1 MPTVSAGMSNVRLYL
16 LLASM
21 PYTGK
26 FERAAQVQRRREEAG
41 VVRRDRGFINR
52 SVSWELKHIPRGEKG
67 SLQNSLR
74 FSYNILR
81 RKHQA
86 LGKSRHETLK
96 ELVEKMRKINPDFT
110 LVYDE
115 EVFKL

>member
-26 FERAAQVQRRREEAG
+26 FERAAQVQRRREDAG
-41 VVRRDRGFINR
+41 VAHLDRGYINR
-52 SVSWELKHIPRGEKG
+52 SVTWELRHIPRGETG

-81 RKHQA
+81 RKHMA

-96 ELVEKMRKINPDFT
+96 ELIEKMRKINPDFT
-110 LVYDE
+110 PIYDKE
-115 EVFKL
+115 AFRL